1 MMSMAIAKD
10 LAIEGNQIQTYFQL
24 TTINNYDF
32 SKYLEVNQVH
42 LVTKRKHVLADRELF
57 SRVIGLKS
65 RATFSLNQKGTEF
78 M

>member
-1 MMSMAIAKD
+1 M
-10 LAIEGNQIQTYFQL
+10 
-24 TTINNYDF
+24 NNYDF
-32 SKYLEVNQVH
+32 MNQVH
-42 LVTKRKHVLADRELF
+42 LVTKRKQVLADRELF